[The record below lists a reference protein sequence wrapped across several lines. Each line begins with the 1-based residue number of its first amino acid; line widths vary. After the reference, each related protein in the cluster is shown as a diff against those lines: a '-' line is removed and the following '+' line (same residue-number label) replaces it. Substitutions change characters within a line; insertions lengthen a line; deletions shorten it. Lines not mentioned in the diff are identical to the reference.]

1 MKILKAIAVIAAT
14 IALTSCTSDRPRIH
28 IIGGTTV
35 CESDANATQACGWGQ
50 MLGQIVP
57 PGVEVFNCAKAW
69 STCQSYYTDGSWAE
83 TKKAIRPGDVVL
95 IQFAHDDEKAVN
107 PDGKGTNSPWGT
119 FQEGLAHFIDE
130 TRQAGA
136 RPILVQ
142 PIVRRIF
149 DGNSIA
155 PRGAH
160 NFGRTPDNNSLDY
173 TAAIRSL
180 ADSLGVPV
188 IDLCTKSK
196 KIVESYGIIGSKEQ
210 LFVNSDNTNTNA
222 KGAALMA
229 IAVAEALDSMN
240 IWVGNR
246 NTPSIVA
253 SQRNIDLGKVFVGD
267 TLWKVIDI
275 VNIDGIT
282 TRRVLNHKQ
291 LITVTA
297 PSGYKLSRSPGAESK
312 DSLLFFT
319 DGAAQVV
326 ICYAPKGTTPDVG
339 SLDVRTPNGVARI
352 KLAGQGKMPDRRDK
366 ETFEWKDVTTTLD
379 NRTINLKLSAIR
391 GLELTH
397 NGVMP
402 IGGIWSPDPTIGEYV
417 QLKLTNKDK
426 AIRINEISLSTTSSQ
441 TYKVSCALGYD
452 FFRNLTVGQR
462 DVNDETADNSQR
474 TDSFKTSIHLT
485 PGQTMLIRLYIASPS
500 TSLAMPFHIG
510 GMKISMDTFE

>member
-1 MKILKAIAVIAAT
+1 MRILKAITVFAAT
-14 IALTSCTSDRPRIH
+14 IAVAGCTSDRPRIH

-57 PGVEVFNCAKAW
+57 PGVEVLNHAKAW
-69 STCQSYYTDGSWAE
+69 STSQSYYADGNWDE
-83 TKKAIRPGDVVL
+83 TKRTIRPGDVVL
-95 IQFAHDDEKAVN
+95 IQFAHDDEKTIN
-107 PDGKGTNSPWGT
+107 PDGKGTISPWGS
-119 FQEGLAHFIDE
+119 FRKGLVKFIDE
-130 TRQAGA
+130 TRQSGA

-149 DGNSIA
+149 DGNSIS
-155 PRGAH
+155 PRGTH
-160 NFGRTPDNNSLDY
+160 NFGRSAVDDSLDY

-180 ADSLGVPV
+180 ADSMDVPV
-188 IDLCTKSK
+188 IDLCAKSK

-240 IWVGNR
+240 IWIGTR
-246 NTPSIVA
+246 NTPAIVA
-253 SQRNIDLGKVFVGD
+253 SQRNIDLGKVFIGD

-297 PSGYKLSRSPGAESK
+297 PSGYKLSRFPGAESK

-319 DGAAQVV
+319 DGTAQVV
-326 ICYAPKGTTPDVG
+326 ICYAPKSTTPDVG
-339 SLDVRTPNGVARI
+339 SLDVRTPNSVARI
-352 KLAGQGKMPDRRDK
+352 KLAGQGKMPNRTDK

-379 NRTINLKLSAIR
+379 NRTINLKLSALK
-391 GLELTH
+391 GLELTPT
-397 NGVMP
+397 GVMP
-402 IGGIWSPDPTIGEYV
+402 IGEIWSPDPTAGEYV
-417 QLKLTNKDK
+417 QLKLTNKSK
-426 AIRINEISLSTTSSQ
+426 AVRINEISLTTTASQ
-441 TYKVSCALGYD
+441 TYKISCALGYD

-462 DVNDETADNSQR
+462 EVNDETSDNSLR
-474 TDSFKTSIHLT
+474 TDTFKTSIHLL
-485 PGQTMLIRLYIASPS
+485 PDQTMLMRMYIASPS
-500 TSLAMPFHIG
+500 TSLAKPFHIG